1 MKRFRFS
8 GLRRFS
14 VFAWDYGVNVNVY
27 SHYDYSGCRHSTFC
41 QGAWGKWG
49 YSGPTAAGLTAYSSK
64 RADWAGHNYAYYHL
78 G

>member
-1 MKRFRFS
+1 MKWFRFS

-27 SHYDYSGCRHSTFC
+27 SHYYHFGCRHSTFC

-49 YSGPTAAGLTAYSSK
+49 YSRPTAGGLTAYSLQTCGLCK
-64 RADWAGHNYAYYHL
+64 A
-78 G
+78 